1 MAILI
6 DEKVKVVV
14 QGITGFQGK
23 FHAARMKEYGTQVVA
38 GVTPG
43 KGGTDVDGVPVFD
56 TVEESVD
63 KAGATA
69 SIIFVPA
76 PFAREASL
84 EAMEAGLDPVVVI
97 TEGLPVHDSLLLVA
111 EARRRGASLVGP
123 NTPGLVSS
131 GKAKMGIM
139 PNPLYRPGPVGVVS
153 KSGTLTYEVAS
164 VLGAVG
170 LGQTTCVGIGGD
182 PVTGVGFVDVLKR
195 FDKDPETKVVV
206 LIGEI
211 GGRAEET
218 TAKHV
223 KKMKK
228 PVVAYIA
235 GRTAPPGKKM
245 GHAGAI
251 VGGKTGTAQSK
262 LEALQL
268 AGARIAETP
277 SQIGALATKALSG

>member
-1 MAILI
+1 MSILI

-23 FHAARMKEYGTQVVA
+23 FHAARMKEYGTKVVA

-43 KGGTDVDGVPVFD
+43 KGGADVDGVPVFD
-56 TVEESVD
+56 TVEEAVG

-69 SIIFVPA
+69 SIVFVPA
-76 PFAREASL
+76 AGAREAGL
-84 EAMEAGLDPVVVI
+84 EALEAGLDPVVVI
-97 TEGLPVHDSLLLVA
+97 TEGVPVHDSLLLVA

-139 PNPLYRPGPVGVVS
+139 PNHLYRPGPVGVVS

-164 VLGAVG
+164 VLGSAG

-195 FDKDPETKVVV
+195 FEKDPETRVVV

-218 TAKHV
+218 AAKYV
-223 KKMKK
+223 KKMEK

-251 VGGKTGTAQSK
+251 VGGSTGTAASK
-262 LEALQL
+262 LEALEK

-277 SQIGALATKALSG
+277 SQIGPLAKQALAT

>member
-1 MAILI
+1 MSILI
-6 DEKVKVVV
+6 DEKVKVAV
-14 QGITGFQGK
+14 QGITGYQGK
-23 FHAARMKEYGTQVVA
+23 FHAARMKEYGTKVVA

-56 TVEESVD
+56 TVEEAAQ

-76 PFAREASL
+76 PFAREAGL

-97 TEGLPVHDSLLLVA
+97 TEGLPIHDSLLLVA

-139 PNPLYRPGPVGVVS
+139 PNHLYKPGPAGVVS

-164 VLGAVG
+164 VLGSVG

-195 FDKDPETKVVV
+195 FEKDSETKVVV
-206 LIGEI
+206 MIGEI
-211 GGRAEET
+211 GGRAEEIA
-218 TAKHV
+218 AKYV
-223 KKMKK
+223 KKMGK
-228 PVVAYIA
+228 PMVAYIA

-262 LEALQL
+262 LDALEK
-268 AGARIAETP
+268 AGAHIAQTP
-277 SQIGALATKALSG
+277 SEIGALAKQALSG

>member
-6 DEKVKVVV
+6 DQNVKVVV
-14 QGITGFQGK
+14 QGITGYQGK
-23 FHAARMKEYGTQVVA
+23 FHAARMKEYGTKVVA

-43 KGGTDVDGVPVFD
+43 KGGTDVDGVPVHD
-56 TVEESVD
+56 TVEEAVQ

-76 PFAREASL
+76 PFAREAGL

-111 EARRRGASLVGP
+111 EARRRGVSLVGP

-139 PNPLYRPGPVGVVS
+139 PNHLYKPGPVGVVS

-164 VLGAVG
+164 VLGSAG

-182 PVTGVGFVDVLKR
+182 PVTGVGFVDALKR
-195 FDKDPETKVVV
+195 FEKDAETKAVV

-218 TAKHV
+218 AAKYV

-251 VGGKTGTAQSK
+251 VGGKTGTAASK

-277 SQIGALATKALSG
+277 SQIGSLAKQALTG